1 VSHDDGVAHLETL
14 VSMGQVFQAEWTD
27 VAVDQ
32 GTPPDRIDPRHD
44 RRGVGMSLIALGSLV
59 DNLMGRAR
67 KGVVTTGGMII
78 LAIES
83 TQAIVTDI
91 VKRRFSW
98 TEFMFQAWFMTRV
111 GLLPTIL
118 VAIPFGII
126 VSVQVGGVA
135 GQIGASS
142 FAGAVNGVG
151 VLRQGAPLVTSL
163 MIAGAVGSA
172 ICADIGAR
180 TIREEVDAL
189 KVMGIKPTNRLVAP
203 RLAAAMTVSLL
214 LNVIVAI
221 TAITTGFL
229 MNVSGG
235 GVSSGTY
242 LGGFVAFAQPTDLL
256 LAEFKALMF
265 GFIAT
270 IVACYKGLAA
280 SGGPKGVADA
290 VNQSV
295 VLSVI
300 LLAVVNVGVTQAYV
314 MLVPQKIA

>member
-1 VSHDDGVAHLETL
+1 MSTVALPGI
-14 VSMGQVFQAEWTD
+14 VGSMW
-27 VAVDQ
+27 
-32 GTPPDRIDPRHD
+32 DRIRT
-44 RRGVGMSLIALGSLV
+44 GI
-59 DNLMGRAR
+59 
-67 KGVVTTGGMII
+67 VTAGAMII
-78 LAIES
+78 LSVETIYAIC
-83 TQAIVTDI
+83 TDI
-91 VKRRFSW
+91 VARKFSW
-98 TEFMFQAWFMTRV
+98 QEFMFQAWFMTRV
-111 GLLPTIL
+111 ALLPTIL
-118 VAIPFGII
+118 VAIPFGVI

-135 GQIGASS
+135 SQIGATS

-189 KVMGIKPTNRLVAP
+189 KVMGINPTNRLVAP
-203 RLAAAMTVSLL
+203 RLLAAVVVALL
-214 LNVIVAI
+214 LNVIVAV

-229 MNVSGG
+229 MNVTGG

-242 LGGFVAFAQPTDLL
+242 LGGFVAFAQPTDLM
-256 LAEFKALMF
+256 LAEVKAAIF

-270 IVACYKGLAA
+270 IVACHKGLSAK
-280 SGGPKGVADA
+280 GGPKGVADA
-290 VNQSV
+290 VNQAV

-300 LLAVVNVGVTQAYV
+300 LLAIVNVGLTQAYV